1 MEWEQISET
10 GPPHDKTFTWSLKM
24 GDMMTT
30 GSANNKKGAKNKS
43 AEEMARKLDKLP
55 KTRGGRFNAGGPPRG
70 GGFQPNFGH
79 GAGYYGMPPYQGPPY
94 GQVPPSQWMMP
105 QGGPAK
111 KRKFS
116 EVAPAGPTSGVGAA
130 AVAAPAEGPEA
141 KVANAATTSSEIAAR
156 LNFQS
161 LNNPISKLYEYCK
174 QRKLPE
180 PHFETMAENVIEK
193 RKTSKGFVLKKTEFT
208 IQVIIFSRN
217 KIYNLETSK
226 I

>member
-24 GDMMTT
+24 GDMTTT
-30 GSANNKKGAKNKS
+30 GSANNKKGAKNKT

-55 KTRGGRFNAGGPPRG
+55 KNRGGRFSAGGPPRG

-79 GAGYYGMPPYQGPPY
+79 GAGFYGMPQYQGSPY
-94 GQVPPSQWMMP
+94 GQVPPPQWMM
-105 QGGPAK
+105 QSGGPAK

-116 EVAPAGPTSGVGAA
+116 EVAPAPAATTS
-130 AVAAPAEGPEA
+130 AEGPEA
-141 KVANAATTSSEIAAR
+141 KVSNAAPTASEIAAR

-193 RKTSKGFVLKKTEFT
+193 RKTNKGFVLKKTEFT
-208 IQVIIFSRN
+208 IQVFIF
-217 KIYNLETSK
+217 IC
-226 I
+226 